1 MSKMTH
7 NLVLNPF
14 THMGNQDRISPYNI
28 NTILSR
34 QVMRIKKNINMSL
47 IIIFVPI
54 PSSLN
59 QRHKNW
65 MAGNKENY
73 VWDLR
78 GERVYKVTHLSI
90 CASLKVSL
98 TGYQQSIKLLLINFK
113 SDQNLIPLYNDTT
126 ESFIEI
132 MRTVETI
139 ANLRS
144 LIVRQILLVKTKTDV
159 KTRV

>member
-1 MSKMTH
+1 
-7 NLVLNPF
+7 
-14 THMGNQDRISPYNI
+14 
-28 NTILSR
+28 
-34 QVMRIKKNINMSL
+34 
-47 IIIFVPI
+47 
-54 PSSLN
+54 
-59 QRHKNW
+59 
-65 MAGNKENY
+65 MADNKETY
-73 VWDLR
+73 VGDLR

-139 ANLRS
+139 TNLRS

-159 KTRV
+159 KRRV